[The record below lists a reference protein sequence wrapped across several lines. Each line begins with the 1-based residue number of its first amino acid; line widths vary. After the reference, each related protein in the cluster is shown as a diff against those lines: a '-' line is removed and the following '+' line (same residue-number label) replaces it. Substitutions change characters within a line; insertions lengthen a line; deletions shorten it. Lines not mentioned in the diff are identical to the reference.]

1 MLTPLRDDTTTS
13 PPETPPDSRLSPV
26 RTLAW
31 PDRTL
36 HGACFTA
43 ATVCFAA
50 AISMLALMLFRF
62 ERDLLTPLDF
72 GLLVF
77 LVASFVSL
85 GWFALVAM
93 RDNLRQPSLRSF
105 FVVPALAI
113 CWLVLVVATVIRFEL
128 GPGLNH
134 VRSLASFAV
143 VILALV
149 FFSGWSSEPVPRR
162 SASDPSPHP
171 LPRDSRC

>member
-1 MLTPLRDDTTTS
+1 MLTPVRDDTTTS
-13 PPETPPDSRLSPV
+13 PEMPAHSQPSPV
-26 RTLAW
+26 RKLVW
-31 PDRTL
+31 RDRVL

-43 ATVCFAA
+43 ATLCFAA

-62 ERDLLTPLDF
+62 ERDLLTAADF

-85 GWFALVAM
+85 GWFALLAM
-93 RDNLRQPSLRSF
+93 RDNLRKASLRSF
-105 FVVPALAI
+105 LVVPALAI
-113 CWLVLVVATVIRFEL
+113 CWLVLLVPTLVRFEL
-128 GPGLNH
+128 GPALNH

-143 VILALV
+143 VVLALV
-149 FFSGWSSEPVPRR
+149 FLSGWSSEPVPRR
-162 SASDPSPHP
+162 SESDPSPHP